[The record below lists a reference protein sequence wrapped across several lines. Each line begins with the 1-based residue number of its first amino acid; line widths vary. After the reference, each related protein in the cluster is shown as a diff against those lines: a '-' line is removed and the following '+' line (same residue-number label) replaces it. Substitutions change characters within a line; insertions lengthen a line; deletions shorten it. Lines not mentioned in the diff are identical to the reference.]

1 MFPLVGSMTTPP
13 FLSLPS
19 ASAVRSMESAT
30 RSFALPAG
38 FCRSSLARTLMPGAK
53 RESRTSGVPPMSS
66 VMSEY
71 ILAMCRLQM

>member
-1 MFPLVGSMTTPP
+1 MPVFPLVGSITTPP

-38 FCRSSLARTLMPGAK
+38 FCRSIWR
-53 RESRTSGVPPMSS
+53 VPVRFPYLRPINPCLGRF
-66 VMSEY
+66 SELY
-71 ILAMCRLQM
+71 S